1 MKRQISLAEY
11 KAVDISIL
19 TVLMIVSQA
28 VIRAAVAHWRADVT
42 GYIVSPV
49 AAVVALVMMRWD
61 LWALVP
67 AAVGGVACAL
77 LAGGTAEQTLIYGA
91 GNLLSVLAYVLL
103 RLMGKE
109 RTRKNVVLTLLYALV
124 TQLLLQL
131 GRAAVA
137 AALGHDMSACW
148 DFITTDAM
156 SIPFTLVIVWIVRR
170 VEGLFEDQKQY
181 LLRLARERDEKGG
194 EQL

>member
-11 KAVDISIL
+11 KTIDISVL
-19 TVLMIVSQA
+19 TVLMIASQV
-28 VIRAAVAHWRADVT
+28 VIHAAIRHWRADVT

-49 AAVVALVMMRWD
+49 AAVVALVMMRWN
-61 LWALVP
+61 LWAAIP
-67 AAVGGVACAL
+67 AAIGGVVSAL
-77 LAGGTAEQTLIYGA
+77 LVHGTAEQTFIYGA
-91 GNLLSVLAYVLL
+91 GNLLSMLAFALL
-103 RLMGKE
+103 KLLGKE
-109 RTRKNVVLTLLYALV
+109 RTRQNVVLTLLYALV

-137 AALGHDMSACW
+137 AALGHDLSACR

-156 SIPFTLVIVWIVRR
+156 SIPFTMVIVWIVRR
-170 VEGLFEDQKQY
+170 VDGLLEDQKQY